1 MQGHA
6 CLVLPPLLVAGC
18 KQPMEEYS
26 LMIVKKDFSTQNL
39 GLWSTVFF
47 TMGDLEEMVTTPLL
61 T

>member
-26 LMIVKKDFSTQNL
+26 LMIVKKDFQHTEPGPVVNCVL
-39 GLWSTVFF
+39 HNGRFGRKWSPHLF
-47 TMGDLEEMVTTPLL
+47 
-61 T
+61 